1 MAVDLSSLE
10 DVCVREFTDGPAGSN
25 WVRLRQAGPSVPDA
39 AGDVITPEPTEAAF
53 RAFVDEG
60 GAKLTVKQPRGQG
73 DQRDGTVLLFVCQRQ
88 VWNGLNE
95 DVDFIAADDKLGR
108 RADTVRRETTGEL
121 WELQAATLWEAGRF
135 WALQA
140 RLVNRG

>member
-1 MAVDLSSLE
+1 MSL
-10 DVCVREFTDGPAGSN
+10 PAA
-25 WVRLRQAGPSVPDA
+25 R
-39 AGDVITPEPTEAAF
+39 
-53 RAFVDEG
+53 
-60 GAKLTVKQPRGQG
+60 
-73 DQRDGTVLLFVCQRQ
+73 
-88 VWNGLNE
+88 
-95 DVDFIAADDKLGR
+95 AADDKLGR